1 MDNNENKI
9 SKKNLIFM
17 IFTIVAVL
25 MAGTFAWL
33 SYRTQ
38 DTAMVLTVGDI
49 ENVRVVLS
57 PYQINSSIGSVTSY
71 TSGAVTNVE
80 AVNNNTSS
88 KKFKLYYKVDSI
100 DSNLA
105 ITSFKYTITRSTS
118 KNGTYSKYGSDGNFS
133 GVKSGDSVVIL
144 EENLS
149 AGQTYYYKVYLW
161 LDGSG
166 NVSSAQGKSFVGE
179 LRAEIISLSDQYQQV
194 EYIES
199 TGTQYINTEYYPN
212 KDTGIYA
219 DFQFTALTVQQ
230 RLFGADSS
238 SSSVAMSYSFYIN
251 GSNCWAYAYNDGVGN
266 WKSTS
271 VSVNTNRHTLS
282 INPISKKV
290 IIDSGSAYNSALAG
304 TVTKVS
310 DYPMPVLARNNL
322 GTISNYANAK
332 LYEFIIYENG
342 EKKMHFVPCY
352 DKYNLLSTGKY
363 DSGLCDIINNK
374 FYGNSGTGYFNY
386 GNNV

>member
-199 TGTQYINTEYYPN
+199 TGTQYILTDVIPSANFKLEASVYAVSGSGSQPSFAGVADTKSIQYY
-212 KDTGIYA
+212 Y
-219 DFQFTALTVQQ
+219 
-230 RLFGADSS
+230 DSS
-238 SSSVAMSYSFYIN
+238 GKPKVWTNAGSVGSSTAYYGQTINYIAETNSSGMTLNVNGTKFTSSYVYPGATTRYLMLF
-251 GSNCWAYAYNDGVGN
+251 AYNA
-266 WKSTS
+266 S
-271 VSVNTNRHTLS
+271 
-282 INPISKKV
+282 
-290 IIDSGSAYNSALAG
+290 SGPAYYFSG
-304 TVTKVS
+304 RI
-310 DYPMPVLARNNL
+310 YNL
-322 GTISNYANAK
+322 K
-332 LYEFIIYENG
+332 LYDNNVLIRS
-342 EKKMHFVPCY
+342 FVPCY

-363 DSGLCDIINNK
+363 DAGLCDIVNNK
-374 FYGNSGTGYFNY
+374 FYGNNGTGYFNY